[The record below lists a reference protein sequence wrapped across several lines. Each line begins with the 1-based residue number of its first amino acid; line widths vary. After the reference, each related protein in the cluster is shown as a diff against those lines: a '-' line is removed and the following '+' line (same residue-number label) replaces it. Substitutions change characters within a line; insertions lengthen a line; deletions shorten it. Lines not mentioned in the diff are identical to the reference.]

1 MRTALANNPKNM
13 AVQRQALEYLNKL
26 HPSALSTL
34 PNATT
39 GPYTRQN
46 AEANTAIV
54 SNSITNPSQPND
66 YSLGKTS
73 STNSGVDRL
82 QDTMADYEANSKK
95 TAAETES
102 NARKF

>member
-13 AVQRQALEYLNKL
+13 SVQKQALEYLNKL
-26 HPSALSTL
+26 HPPASST
-34 PNATT
+34 TT
-39 GPYTRQN
+39 SQN
-46 AEANTAIV
+46 TEANTSIV
-54 SNSITNPSQPND
+54 PNSITNPSQPND
-66 YSLGKTS
+66 YSLGETS

-95 TAAETES
+95 TAAETEA